1 MAIIDT
7 SDADGCRSM
16 SERASGSGGGAAIDR
31 PRRARGDVSVG
42 DIVAAARECFAERG
56 VAQTRMDDVAQRA
69 GVSRPHVY
77 AFVSS
82 RAELLEL
89 VALERLRELGAIL
102 QERARDLD
110 GDIGEAIVDQIIET
124 ILRGRDDPEFTALA
138 DAMPRLDINALLTS
152 GSSPLHAITAS
163 VYGPLLARAL
173 GEGRLRADVS
183 IDAIVEWL
191 QGVTALLS
199 GRHDLANDDLRTMA
213 RRFVLPGLL
222 T

>member
-1 MAIIDT
+1 MAVIDT
-7 SDADGCRSM
+7 SDADGRRSM
-16 SERASGSGGGAAIDR
+16 SERASDSGGGAAAER
-31 PRRARGDVSVG
+31 PRRARGDVSVS
-42 DIVAAARECFAERG
+42 DIVVAARECFAERG

-69 GVSRPHVY
+69 NVSRPHVY

-124 ILRGRDDPEFTALA
+124 ILRGRDDPEFTSLA
-138 DAMPRLDINALLTS
+138 DAMPRFDINALLTS
-152 GSSPLHAITAS
+152 GASPLHAITAS
-163 VYGPLLARAL
+163 VFGPLLARAL
-173 GEGRLRADVS
+173 AEGRLRADVS

-191 QGVTALLS
+191 QGVIALLS

>member
-1 MAIIDT
+1 VAIVDT
-7 SDADGCRSM
+7 SDADGRRSI
-16 SERASGSGGGAAIDR
+16 SERASGSGGGAAIDK
-31 PRRARGDVSVG
+31 PRRARGDVSVS

-56 VAQTRMDDVAQRA
+56 VSQTRMDDVAQRA

-82 RAELLEL
+82 RAELVEL
-89 VALERLRELGAIL
+89 VAMERLRELGTIL

-124 ILRGRDDPEFTALA
+124 ILRGRDDPEFTSLA
-138 DAMPRLDINALLTS
+138 DAMPRLELNELLTS
-152 GSSPLHAITAS
+152 GSSPLHAVTTN
-163 VYGPLLARAL
+163 VFGPLLARAL
-173 GEGRLRADVS
+173 AEGRLRADVS

-191 QGVTALLS
+191 QGVVALLS
-199 GRHDLANDDLRTMA
+199 GRHNLANEDLRTMA